1 MELTSLQNGRYQ
13 IKSILGQ
20 GGFGIT
26 YRAVQTSLGRTVAIK
41 EFFMKD
47 YCERAEDSTHVTM
60 GTQSSR
66 EMVQRYR
73 DKFEKEACTLA
84 RLKHPHIVPVIDVFQ
99 ENNTSYYV
107 MEYAEGASLKQQV
120 DQEGP
125 LSEARAVNY
134 ILQVADALRYLHG
147 QHICHL
153 DIKPANILTT
163 AHGEAILAD
172 FGLAKQY
179 DEEGGETSTTPV
191 GRSKGYAPPE
201 QYRTGGVQSFSP
213 ETDVYALGA
222 TLYFLLTGETPP
234 ESVLLNEQSLDVTL
248 LSPHMAQVVQAAMQ
262 LRRADRVTLEVFINI
277 LNRKEKDAETIIDQ
291 PTQINNKPRH
301 WTKQISIGLILIVL
315 LGGLVFYSLSQ
326 SHPTSDTAVL
336 TAAQDSIEILPAI
349 SASDENINGHSNAER
364 RPDKPTTL
372 EATTTTE
379 EYNQLANPNRVPQI
393 ADSEKIKIETIN
405 KKSPLKVLIKAA
417 EQGNAKAQRY
427 LAIRYNNGDGLS
439 RSLAKAVEWFTKAA
453 EGGDFYAQ
461 LVLGEFYKIGIGVTK
476 NDRIAKEYFAK
487 AAKSSQKAVE
497 RGRDAEALYS
507 LGVCYDKGYGV
518 IRDEAIAVDLYQKA
532 AELGNTSAMNEL
544 SEHYRYG
551 DGVEK
556 DITQAEYWENKA
568 EKSIE

>member
-1 MELTSLQNGRYQ
+1 MELTSLQNGRYK
-13 IKSILGQ
+13 IESILGQ

-163 AHGEAILAD
+163 ARGEAILAD

-248 LSPHMAQVVQAAMQ
+248 LSPRMAQAVQAAMQ
-262 LRRADRVTLEVFINI
+262 LRRADRVTLGVFEKLLNKEAEQTVWNEDEVTVVN
-277 LNRKEKDAETIIDQ
+277 EKPIST
-291 PTQINNKPRH
+291 
-301 WTKQISIGLILIVL
+301 TKQIKKNGNAWSKYPISVKTVIIFSMILQ
-315 LGGLVFYSLSQ
+315 LGKILTGIIAWV
-326 SHPTSDTAVL
+326 PT
-336 TAAQDSIEILPAI
+336 
-349 SASDENINGHSNAER
+349 DENIFLFFALIGFIGLLLGVALCQGR
-364 RPDKPTTL
+364 RFGYWGILLTNLFPFTPLYLWFLSLFPAIIINCLLISFFTRKRL
-372 EATTTTE
+372 E
-379 EYNQLANPNRVPQI
+379 
-393 ADSEKIKIETIN
+393 IK
-405 KKSPLKVLIKAA
+405 
-417 EQGNAKAQRY
+417 
-427 LAIRYNNGDGLS
+427 
-439 RSLAKAVEWFTKAA
+439 
-453 EGGDFYAQ
+453 
-461 LVLGEFYKIGIGVTK
+461 
-476 NDRIAKEYFAK
+476 
-487 AAKSSQKAVE
+487 
-497 RGRDAEALYS
+497 LYS
-507 LGVCYDKGYGV
+507 LLK
-518 IRDEAIAVDLYQKA
+518 
-532 AELGNTSAMNEL
+532 
-544 SEHYRYG
+544 
-551 DGVEK
+551 
-556 DITQAEYWENKA
+556 
-568 EKSIE
+568 

>member
-1 MELTSLQNGRYQ
+1 MELTSLQNGRYK
-13 IKSILGQ
+13 IESILGQ

-47 YCERAEDSTHVTM
+47 YCERAEGSTHVTM

-73 DKFEKEACTLA
+73 DKFEKEARTLA
-84 RLKHPHIVPVIDVFQ
+84 RLKHPHIIPVIDVFQ

-120 DQEGP
+120 DEKGP

-191 GRSKGYAPPE
+191 GKSKGYAPPE

-222 TLYFLLTGETPP
+222 TLYFLLTGKTPP

-248 LSPHMAQVVQAAMQ
+248 LSPRRAQAVQAAMQ
-262 LRRADRVTLEVFINI
+262 LRRADRVTLDVFERF
-277 LNRKEKDAETIIDQ
+277 LTKKAEQPKPGKDEDVTIIDVE
-291 PTQINNKPRH
+291 PTTSRKEIGFNKFKLLLLILAQIIFIVICLGGARRISIDSSDTLQLTAFYVICSFFIYPLLRRLLKKNIKTIFWIIIALFIINTVLLPI
-301 WTKQISIGLILIVL
+301 WNGSLVLPYLILSIGL
-315 LGGLVFYSLSQ
+315 SLNTIFIWFKT
-326 SHPTSDTAVL
+326 P
-336 TAAQDSIEILPAI
+336 
-349 SASDENINGHSNAER
+349 
-364 RPDKPTTL
+364 
-372 EATTTTE
+372 
-379 EYNQLANPNRVPQI
+379 YNKF
-393 ADSEKIKIETIN
+393 E
-405 KKSPLKVLIKAA
+405 
-417 EQGNAKAQRY
+417 
-427 LAIRYNNGDGLS
+427 
-439 RSLAKAVEWFTKAA
+439 
-453 EGGDFYAQ
+453 
-461 LVLGEFYKIGIGVTK
+461 
-476 NDRIAKEYFAK
+476 
-487 AAKSSQKAVE
+487 
-497 RGRDAEALYS
+497 
-507 LGVCYDKGYGV
+507 
-518 IRDEAIAVDLYQKA
+518 
-532 AELGNTSAMNEL
+532 
-544 SEHYRYG
+544 
-551 DGVEK
+551 
-556 DITQAEYWENKA
+556 
-568 EKSIE
+568 

>member
-1 MELTSLQNGRYQ
+1 MKLTTLQNGRYQ
-13 IKSILGQ
+13 IESILGQ

-163 AHGEAILAD
+163 ARGEAILAD

>member
-1 MELTSLQNGRYQ
+1 MKLTTLQNGRYQ

-163 AHGEAILAD
+163 ARGEAILAD

-336 TAAQDSIEILPAI
+336 TAAQDSIEILPTI

>member
-1 MELTSLQNGRYQ
+1 MELTSLQNGRYR
-13 IKSILGQ
+13 IESILGQ

-163 AHGEAILAD
+163 ARGEAILAD